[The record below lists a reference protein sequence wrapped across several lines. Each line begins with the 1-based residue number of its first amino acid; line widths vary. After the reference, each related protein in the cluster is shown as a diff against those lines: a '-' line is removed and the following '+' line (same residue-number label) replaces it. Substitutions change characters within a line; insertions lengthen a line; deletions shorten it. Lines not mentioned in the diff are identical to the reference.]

1 MSPNQNQSINR
12 NFRPN
17 FSIWRTHD
25 KAEIDYLEETDG
37 MLYAYEFK
45 WKDQKVR
52 FPASFLQTYPEHQA
66 AAFSKKDFEGF

>member
-1 MSPNQNQSINR
+1 MYFLDCIL
-12 NFRPN
+12 NFRRN

-37 MLYAYEFK
+37 MLYANEFK

-52 FPASFLQTYPEHQA
+52 FRVSFLQSYPEHQTA
-66 AAFSKKDFEGF
+66 VVSRQNFEGFLGV